1 MLILRLLNASLLVFL
16 FGFLFQSSLGTIDTE
31 ELFVFAYQKNTLQDH
46 LSNTSVND
54 SKYLKGYLI
63 IDQYKLFVDIALT
76 DKQKQDG
83 LSIKNSMNENEG
95 MLFFLE
101 EPRKASFWMK
111 NMHFPIDIFWLDE
124 NFTIVHIEKTL
135 SPCTS
140 TFYCPSYTPLKESL
154 YVLETIS
161 GFSNKHNIKIGD
173 KIDFHLIG

>member
-1 MLILRLLNASLLVFL
+1 MLIIRLLTASLLVFL
-16 FGFLFQSSLGTIDTE
+16 FGFLFQSSLGTIETE

-101 EPRKASFWMK
+101 EPRK
-111 NMHFPIDIFWLDE
+111 H
-124 NFTIVHIEKTL
+124 H
-135 SPCTS
+135 
-140 TFYCPSYTPLKESL
+140 
-154 YVLETIS
+154 S
-161 GFSNKHNIKIGD
+161 G
-173 KIDFHLIG
+173 